1 MFLSSLH
8 GKYVTGNL
16 VGRKRLTN
24 WPFTD
29 IMSKKLTI
37 TTPQDIFKRT

>member
-16 VGRKRLTN
+16 VDR
-24 WPFTD
+24 
-29 IMSKKLTI
+29 
-37 TTPQDIFKRT
+37 